1 MILGACPHKVQNLGD
16 WRSLV
21 EKCKNTEGMP
31 IAIDARSR
39 SGELKVTKE
48 SFREALLQICNE
60 LKCK

>member
-1 MILGACPHKVQNLGD
+1 VILGACPHKVQNLGD
-16 WRSLV
+16 WSSLI

-48 SFREALLQICNE
+48 SFREALLEITKQ
-60 LKCK
+60 L